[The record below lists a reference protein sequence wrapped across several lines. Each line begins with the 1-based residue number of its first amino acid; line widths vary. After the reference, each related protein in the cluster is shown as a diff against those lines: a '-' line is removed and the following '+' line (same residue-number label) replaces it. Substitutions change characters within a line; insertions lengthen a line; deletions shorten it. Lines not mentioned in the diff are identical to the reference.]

1 MTTVAD
7 RRIWTST
14 TEPAPARIRLTTPRS
29 VREML
34 DGSWWPGSRDPVR
47 ELTGLILALTAERI
61 GPIERVMLAPVSW
74 DGRPRRIGIGD
85 RVLRVGWFATL
96 DPGLI
101 ILTGPGDLRID
112 LAVVPPQTAFAVATA
127 AMQAASVPG
136 TGTRPPGPRDP
147 GTPSSS
153 RADDS
158 GNGHNRS
165 RRHSAAPDPDLSPT
179 TS

>member
-7 RRIWTST
+7 RRIWTCT
-14 TEPAPARIRLTTPRS
+14 DEPPPARIRLSTPRS
-29 VREML
+29 SRAML

-47 ELTGLILALTAERI
+47 ELTGLVLALTAERI
-61 GPIERVMLAPVSW
+61 GPIERVMLQPSAW
-74 DGRPRRIGIGD
+74 DRHPRRIGIGD

-96 DPGLI
+96 DADLV
-101 ILTGPGDLRID
+101 ILTGSGDLRID
-112 LAVVPPQTAFAVATA
+112 LAVVPAQTAFAVATA

-136 TGTRPPGPRDP
+136 GGSRPPGPREP

-153 RADDS
+153 RADDG

-165 RRHSAAPDPDLSPT
+165 RRRDATPDPTPT
-179 TS
+179 LT